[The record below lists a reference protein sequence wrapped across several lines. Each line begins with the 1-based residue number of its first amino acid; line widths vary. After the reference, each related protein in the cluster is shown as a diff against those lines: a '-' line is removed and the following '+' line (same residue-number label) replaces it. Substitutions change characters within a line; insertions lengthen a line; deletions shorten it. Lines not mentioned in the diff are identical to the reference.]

1 MADVAIGRD
10 LINKLQD
17 AGIIPRDLLIR
28 RVIID
33 FQIED
38 TVKVYYE
45 TLADKVTMDFC
56 LDELVK
62 HKDKLVV
69 SRVVEKLDKS
79 TKLTQTGG

>member
-1 MADVAIGRD
+1 MAEVAIGRD
-10 LINKLQD
+10 IINKLQD
-17 AGIIPRDLLIR
+17 AGVIPRDLLIR

-45 TLADKVTMDFC
+45 CLADKVTMDFC

-69 SRVVEKLDKS
+69 SRVVTKLDKS
-79 TKLTQTGG
+79 AKLTM